1 MITIWIVAIPVIG
14 GLLAWASG
22 RWNSLAARWISAAA
36 LVCDFGLVVYAW
48 VASAGRATLTGT
60 GPWLYE
66 ADFSWISR
74 FGIRFHLAMDG
85 LSLVLVA
92 LTVFLG
98 FLAVVASWTGITR
111 RVGFFHFNLL
121 FVLAGIAG
129 VFLAA
134 DFFLF
139 YFFWELML
147 VPMYFLIG
155 IWGHERRLYAS
166 FKFFLFTQLSGLA
179 MLVAILALYFVHAH
193 QTGVYTFDYRALLS
207 SPLRPVAGLWITLG
221 FVLAF
226 TVKIAAVP
234 VHSWLPD
241 AHSEAPTAGSVVL
254 AGLLLK
260 TGAYGLLRFVLPL
273 SVFVPGPFASVMM
286 GLGVASIIYG
296 AKLAFAQTDVKRLVA
311 YTSVSHMG
319 FILLALFSLSRIAV
333 QGAVLQMLCHGISTG
348 ALFVIAGMLQ
358 DRLGTRDMGRMGGL
372 WTGLP
377 RLGAAGMLF
386 ALASLGLPGLGNFVA
401 EFLILLGSFQTYPVF
416 TIVAAIGFIAS
427 TIYALALVQRVFH
440 GEAREKWHVPDLNR
454 RELFVLGLLTLAIV
468 WLGVY
473 PQPVLNTF
481 SSAVGEIQKTAITAG
496 PGMGAGM
503 EPGPRVA
510 PKANTTSGTETGI
523 VLPSGI
529 EERTPA
535 LASGLDSR
543 TDRRSGP
550 TPKGGRR

>member
-14 GLLAWASG
+14 GLLAWAAG
-22 RWNSLAARWISAAA
+22 KRNALAARWISAAA
-36 LVCDFGLVVYAW
+36 LAADFGLVVYAW
-48 VASAGRATLTGT
+48 IASAGRATLTGT

-66 ADFSWISR
+66 ADFSWIPR

-129 VFLAA
+129 VFLAV

-155 IWGHERRLYAS
+155 IWGHEGRIYAS

-179 MLVAILALYFVHAH
+179 MLVAILALYFVHAR
-193 QTGVYTFDYRALLS
+193 QTGVYTFDYRALLT
-207 SPLRPVAGLWITLG
+207 SPLGPVAGLWITLG

-241 AHSEAPTAGSVVL
+241 AHSEAPTAGSVIL

-273 SVFVPGPFASVMM
+273 SIFVPGPFASVMM

-296 AKLAFAQTDVKRLVA
+296 AKLAFAQTDIKRLVA

-333 QGAVLQMLCHGISTG
+333 QGAVLQMICHGISTG

-377 RLGAAGMLF
+377 RLGAAGLLF

-401 EFLILLGSFQTYPVF
+401 EFLILLGSFQMHPVF
-416 TIVAAIGFIAS
+416 TVVAALGFIAS

-440 GEAREKWHVPDLNR
+440 GQAGEKWQVPDLNP
-454 RELFVLGLLTLAIV
+454 RELFVVGLLTLAIV

-481 SSAVGEIQKTAITAG
+481 TSAVEDIQKTVITAE
-496 PGMGAGM
+496 PGMEAGL
-503 EPGPRVA
+503 ESGPPAA
-510 PKANTTSGTETGI
+510 PKANAPSGNETGMA
-523 VLPSGI
+523 LPSGI
-529 EERTPA
+529 EERAPD
-535 LASGLDSR
+535 LN
-543 TDRRSGP
+543 SGP
-550 TPKGGRR
+550 DSGRERRGAAPRGGRR

>member
-1 MITIWIVAIPVIG
+1 VIAIWIVAIPVFG
-14 GLLAWASG
+14 GLLAWAAG
-22 RWNSLAARWISAAA
+22 KWNAPAARWISAAA
-36 LVCDFGLVVYAW
+36 LGGDFGLVVYAW
-48 VASAGRATLTGT
+48 VAGAGRAAAGGA
-60 GPWLYE
+60 GPWLHE
-66 ADFSWISR
+66 ADFSWIPR

-98 FLAVVASWTGITR
+98 FLAVLASWTGITR

-155 IWGHERRLYAS
+155 IWGHERRIYAS

-179 MLVAILALYFVHAH
+179 MLVAILALYFVHAD
-193 QTGVYTFDYRALLS
+193 QTGVYTFDYRALLGTA
-207 SPLRPVAGLWITLG
+207 LGPVAGLWITLG

-226 TVKIAAVP
+226 TVKVAAVP

-286 GLGVASIIYG
+286 GLGVVSILYG
-296 AKLAFAQTDVKRLVA
+296 AKLAFAQTDLKRLVA

-319 FILLALFSLSRIAV
+319 FILLAVFSLSRIAV

-358 DRLGTRDMGRMGGL
+358 DRLGTRDTGRMGGL

-377 RLGAAGMLF
+377 RLGAAGLLF
-386 ALASLGLPGLGNFVA
+386 ALASLGLPGLGNFIA
-401 EFLILLGSFQTYPVF
+401 EFLILLGSFQRYPVF
-416 TIVAAIGFIAS
+416 TIVAALGFIAS
-427 TIYALALVQRVFH
+427 TIYGLAFVQRVFH
-440 GEAREKWHVPDLNR
+440 GESRKDWRVPDLDA
-454 RELFVLGLLTLAIV
+454 RELCVIGLLALAIV

-473 PQPVLNTF
+473 PQPVLDTY
-481 SSAVGEIQKTAITAG
+481 SSAVEEIQKIAITASPGMAAGEISRPQGG
-496 PGMGAGM
+496 PGKPAPAPAGALGTAV
-503 EPGPRVA
+503 GPPPWTGPSPA
-510 PKANTTSGTETGI
+510 AQAGTSRRARIDG
-523 VLPSGI
+523 
-529 EERTPA
+529 
-535 LASGLDSR
+535 GLR
-543 TDRRSGP
+543 
-550 TPKGGRR
+550 